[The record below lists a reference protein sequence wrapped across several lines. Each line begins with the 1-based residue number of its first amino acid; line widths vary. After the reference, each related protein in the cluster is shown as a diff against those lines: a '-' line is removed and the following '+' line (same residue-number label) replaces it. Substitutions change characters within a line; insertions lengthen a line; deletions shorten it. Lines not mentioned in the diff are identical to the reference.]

1 MADSS
6 YREIA
11 VMQGLADAL
20 PVLILIGIGV
30 LVRVSGLVNARE
42 GLVLTRVV
50 YYVTI
55 PAAIIVSI
63 ASAQLTLAKAWLPV
77 ISLVVPCV
85 LAGIMYLTT
94 RRLLKQPELRGVLL
108 VGMVVLA
115 VFAYPFFELFYGPD
129 GLANMAIYDVG
140 NAIYAGPVA
149 LTLAQRFGSR
159 RTAPLDRG
167 AAWGRIA
174 RSPLLWA
181 AIIGL
186 AASLLRIEVRGVVG
200 GTLRRLANANTP
212 LAMVSVGIFLRPRK
226 GHMGLV
232 AQFVGLRM
240 VLGGLLGWGLGA
252 LVGLG
257 GLDMITAIVGSSL
270 PAGTTALIYAGNEGL
285 DAEFAAS
292 MISFTVIIGAL
303 VINILPHLLARVY
316 L

>member
-1 MADSS
+1 MP
-6 YREIA
+6 
-11 VMQGLADAL
+11 QGLVDAL
-20 PVLILIGIGV
+20 PILLLIGVGV
-30 LVRVSGLVNARE
+30 LVRVSGLVNQKE

-63 ASAQLTLAKAWLPV
+63 AGAQLTLAKVWLPV
-77 ISLVVPCV
+77 ISLVVPCM

-94 RRLLKQPELRGVLL
+94 RRLLHQPELRGVLL

-115 VFAYPFFELFYGPD
+115 IFAYPFFELFYGPE

-159 RTAPLDRG
+159 RTAPLQRS
-167 AAWGRIA
+167 AAWKRVA
-174 RSPLLWA
+174 ASPLLWA
-181 AIIGL
+181 AVLGL
-186 AASLLRIEVRGVVG
+186 AASLLQIEIRGVVG
-200 GTLRRLANANTP
+200 NTLQRLANANSP
-212 LAMVSVGIFLRPRK
+212 LAMVSVGLFLRPRR
-226 GHMGLV
+226 GHLGLV

-240 VLGGLLGWGLGA
+240 VLGGLLGWLMGTV
-252 LVGLG
+252 VGLG

-285 DAEFAAS
+285 DTEFAAS
-292 MISFTVIIGAL
+292 MISFTVIIGAV
-303 VINILPHLLARVY
+303 VINVLPHLLASVY

>member
-1 MADSS
+1 MP
-6 YREIA
+6 
-11 VMQGLADAL
+11 QGLVDAL
-20 PVLILIGIGV
+20 PILLLIGVGV
-30 LVRVSGLVNARE
+30 LVRVSGLVNQKE

-63 ASAQLTLAKAWLPV
+63 AGAQLTLAKVWLPV
-77 ISLVVPCV
+77 ISLVMPCV

-94 RRLLKQPELRGVLL
+94 RRLLHQPELRGVLL

-115 VFAYPFFELFYGPD
+115 IFAYPFFELFYGPE

-159 RTAPLDRG
+159 RTAPLQRG
-167 AAWGRIA
+167 AAWKRVA
-174 RSPLLWA
+174 ASPLLWA
-181 AIIGL
+181 AVLGL
-186 AASLLRIEVRGVVG
+186 AASLLQIEIRGVVG
-200 GTLRRLANANTP
+200 NTLQRLANANSP
-212 LAMVSVGIFLRPRK
+212 LAMVSVGIFLRPRR
-226 GHMGLV
+226 GHLGLV

-240 VLGGLLGWGLGA
+240 VLGGLLGWVMGTV
-252 LVGLG
+252 VGLG

-285 DAEFAAS
+285 DTEFAAS
-292 MISFTVIIGAL
+292 MISFTVIIGAV
-303 VINILPHLLARVY
+303 VINVLPHLLASVY